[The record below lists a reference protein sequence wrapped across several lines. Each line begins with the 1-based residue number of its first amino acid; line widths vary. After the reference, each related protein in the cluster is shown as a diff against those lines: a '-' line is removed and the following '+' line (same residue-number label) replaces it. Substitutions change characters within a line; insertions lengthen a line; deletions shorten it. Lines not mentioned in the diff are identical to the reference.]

1 MKPINKTYNSIYNKY
16 IKRIIDFTLAI
27 LLLIILTPLCIIVS
41 ILIFAQTGLPI
52 LYKAERGG
60 YKGKTFKIYKFRT
73 MVKNAENIGGGTSS
87 LNDSRIT
94 PIGLFLRKT
103 KIDEIPQLINIIK
116 GEMSFVG
123 PRPELLKY
131 TTNYQG
137 NEKDILEVRPGL
149 TDYSSIKYINLDEI
163 VGEKN
168 ADEVYETDVLPSKNL
183 LRIKYVETISFRT
196 DCKLFFLTI
205 FKVIQKI
212 VKHIWK

>member
-41 ILIFAQTGLPI
+41 ILIFTQTGLPI
-52 LYKAERGG
+52 LYRAERGG

-103 KIDEIPQLINIIK
+103 EIDEIPQLINIIK

-131 TTNYQG
+131 TTNYR
-137 NEKDILEVRPGL
+137 NDEKDILEVRPGL

-168 ADEVYETDVLPSKNL
+168 ADEVYETNVLPSKNL
-183 LRIKYVETISFRT
+183 LRIKYVKTISFRT

>member
-1 MKPINKTYNSIYNKY
+1 MKPINKTYNSSYNKY

-41 ILIFAQTGLPI
+41 ILIFTQTGLPI

-131 TTNYQG
+131 TTNYR
-137 NEKDILEVRPGL
+137 NDEKDILEVRPGL

-168 ADEVYETDVLPSKNL
+168 ADEVYEIYVLPSKNL